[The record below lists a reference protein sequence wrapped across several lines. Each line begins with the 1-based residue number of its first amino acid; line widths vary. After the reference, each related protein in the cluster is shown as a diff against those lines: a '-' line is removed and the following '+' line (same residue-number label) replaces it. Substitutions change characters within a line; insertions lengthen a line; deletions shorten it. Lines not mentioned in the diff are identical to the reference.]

1 VSDLQLFDALP
12 AHIEDALR
20 ASIRRFGVLV
30 PVIRDQ
36 QGRII
41 DGHHRVR
48 IAEEEGIGIA
58 DDIVITVDSEDEA
71 REIARTLNA
80 DRRQLTEEQRRAVVT
95 ELRREGHSER
105 AIAGALGVSQ
115 PTVHRDLKRAEID
128 SGESIQPDRVIR
140 QGGGSYPAQRPQ
152 RDETQEADLL
162 AGDDW
167 CEPDAPSIELP
178 QTPQPG
184 PSGDG
189 REAEQGAVYAR
200 LDAELDAE
208 MENTEA
214 RFRRNFAAAAVK
226 AGEIAT
232 FDPNRIAEVFTGNWD
247 RDVGDL
253 LRTLTEWCDRVRD
266 ARRAAQRAGL
276 RVVGAGIDE

>member
-1 VSDLQLFDALP
+1 VSELQLFDALP

-48 IAEEEGIGIA
+48 IAAEEGIDIA

-71 REIARTLNA
+71 REIARTLNS
-80 DRRQLTEEQRRAVVT
+80 DRRHLTEEQRRAVVAD
-95 ELRREGHSER
+95 LRSEGHSLR
-105 AIAGALGVSQ
+105 AIAGALGVDKKQ
-115 PTVHRDLKRAEID
+115 VQRDLARAEVGTL
-128 SGESIQPDRVIR
+128 SPPDRVL
-140 QGGGSYPAQRPQ
+140 GADGKSYPASRPQ
-152 RDETQEADLL
+152 VEPAPEPDLL
-162 AGDDW
+162 AGDEW
-167 CEPDAPSIELP
+167 CEPGAPDVDHP
-178 QTPQPG
+178 PTPQPV
-184 PSGDG
+184 PASEQ
-189 REAEQGAVYAR
+189 EASAQGAVYAR

-208 MENTEA
+208 MESTEA
-214 RFRRNFAAAAVK
+214 RFRRNFASAAVK
-226 AGEIAT
+226 AGEITT
-232 FDPNRIAEVFTGNWD
+232 FDPDRISEVFTGNWD

-253 LRTLTEWCDRVRD
+253 LRTLTEWCDRVGE

-276 RVVGAGIDE
+276 RVVGARNE

>member
-1 VSDLQLFDALP
+1 MSELQLFDALP

-48 IAEEEGIGIA
+48 IAGEEGVGIA
-58 DDIVITVDSEDEA
+58 DDIIITVDSEDEA
-71 REIARTLNA
+71 REIARTLNS
-80 DRRQLTEEQRRAVVT
+80 DRRHLSEEQRREVVA
-95 ELRREGHSER
+95 ELRREGHSYR
-105 AIAGALGVSQ
+105 AIGGALGVSEGA
-115 PTVHRDLKRAEID
+115 VRKDVRAEELRTGTQL
-128 SGESIQPDRVIR
+128 SPDRITGLDGKSR
-140 QGGGSYPAQRPQ
+140 PATRPPV
-152 RDETQEADLL
+152 EEPEPDLL
-162 AGDDW
+162 AVDEW
-167 CEPDAPSIELP
+167 CEPGAPNTEHP
-178 QTPQPG
+178 ATPQPV
-184 PSGDG
+184 PNGDQHA
-189 REAEQGAVYAR
+189 AEQGAVYAR

-208 MENTEA
+208 MESTEA

-226 AGEIAT
+226 AGEITT
-232 FDPNRIAEVFTGNWD
+232 FDPDRISEVFTGNWD

-253 LRTLTEWCDRVRD
+253 LRTLTDWCDRVGE

-276 RVVGAGIDE
+276 RVVGARNE